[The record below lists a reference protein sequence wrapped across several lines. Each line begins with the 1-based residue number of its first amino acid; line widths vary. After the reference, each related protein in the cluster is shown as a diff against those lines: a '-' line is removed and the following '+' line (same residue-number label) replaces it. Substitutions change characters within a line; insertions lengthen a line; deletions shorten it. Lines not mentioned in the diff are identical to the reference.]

1 MDASVVGHTHR
12 MKDDRR
18 VKGIEEEKQED
29 VGLVLDKRGGK
40 GGGKVEGIRGRER
53 ERESM
58 RICYTLK
65 LVRS

>member
-1 MDASVVGHTHR
+1 

-18 VKGIEEEKQED
+18 VKGIEEEKQEED

-40 GGGKVEGIRGRER
+40 GGGKVEGIRARGR